1 MTHADHIPVHLSPR
15 QDVTAVVELR
25 ELERS
30 SGGTTRTRRLL
41 GRQVPRLCRR
51 KRGGRVTI
59 GVSVALVCALA
70 LAAPGDAL
78 AGEKAHGARGA
89 PVADWM
95 DLTLKEVAHH
105 QVNPPRASRAL
116 ALVSVALERSARKGV
131 PQIHGA
137 AAEVLGYLFPDRRAF
152 FDERAAE
159 LAPSASNLRL
169 GRAIGAGV
177 VDRGRS
183 DRSDA
188 AYTGTRPSGVGYWTE
203 EPGVAGPLEPAAGQW
218 LAWNIP
224 SGSAYRPPPPPRPGD
239 PQYAREMEQVYDAS
253 QNLSARERE
262 IALFWADGAGTE
274 TPPGHWNRI
283 ALELIGDKRLP
294 AHAAARTLALLNTAQ
309 ADAFIA
315 AWDAKFAYWSERP
328 VQAIR
333 RTIDPHWSPFLP
345 TPPFPGYVSGHA
357 TTSGAAS
364 AVLGELFPWAAREL
378 AEMAD
383 EAAIS
388 RLYGGI
394 HPPIDNDAGL
404 VLGRRV
410 GRAALEHH

>member
-1 MTHADHIPVHLSPR
+1 MIHADKIPVRFSHP
-15 QDVTAVVELR
+15 QDVVPVAELS
-25 ELERS
+25 EPERS
-30 SGGTTRTRRLL
+30 SGG
-41 GRQVPRLCRR
+41 GIPV
-51 KRGGRVTI
+51 GGRLPLVRRVALPCHRRRGSRLTI
-59 GVSVALVCALA
+59 GVSVTLGCALA
-70 LAAPGDAL
+70 LTSAGDAL
-78 AGEKAHGARGA
+78 ARERAGGA

-95 DLTLKEVAHH
+95 DVTLREIASHR
-105 QVNPPRASRAL
+105 VNPPRASRGL
-116 ALVSVALERSARKGV
+116 ALVSVALERSSRKGV
-131 PQIHGA
+131 AQIHGA
-137 AAEVLGYLFPDRRAF
+137 AAEVLGYLFPDRREVFEA
-152 FDERAAE
+152 RAAE
-159 LAPSASNLRL
+159 LAPNAVTLRR

-177 VDRGRS
+177 VERGRA
-183 DRSDA
+183 DRSDDP
-188 AYTGTRPSGVGYWTE
+188 YTGTRPSGIGFWTE
-203 EPGVAGPLEPAAGQW
+203 EPGVMGPLEPAAGGW
-218 LAWNIP
+218 LPWNMP

-239 PQYAREMEQVYDAS
+239 PEYPSEVQRVYDVS
-253 QNLSARERE
+253 QSLTARERA

-283 ALELIGDKRLP
+283 ALELVSAERLP

-328 VQAIR
+328 QQAIR
-333 RTIDPHWSPFLP
+333 RTIDPNWSPLIP

-364 AVLGELFPWAAREL
+364 AVLAELFPREAREL

-394 HPPIDNDAGL
+394 HCPIDNDAGL
-404 VLGRRV
+404 QLGRRV
-410 GRAALEHH
+410 GLAALEHH